1 MLCTGC
7 LLVLLLFGCKPSTPP
22 PASEPPALTTG
33 QVQRVYDLYLSAQY
47 PAYVAEMASW
57 PKWLLVTACRMPIAD
72 KWPTC
77 FARMPIARH

>member
-33 QVQRVYDLYLSAQY
+33 QVQRRV
-47 PAYVAEMASW
+47 
-57 PKWLLVTACRMPIAD
+57 PIAD